1 MSSPEAAISGS
12 VFRKGIVLAG
22 GSGTRLYPVTR
33 VVNKQLLPVY
43 DKPLI
48 YYPISTLMLAGVRQL
63 LIISSPRDLPAFRQL
78 LGDGTQLGMRIEYAE
93 QARPGGIAEAFR
105 IGRDY
110 IAGEPVALVLGDN
123 IFYGQGLQEK
133 LIKAVCRREGAT
145 VFAYPVRDPQRY
157 GVVQLDERGQPVE
170 LWEKPSVA
178 QSRYAVT
185 GLYFYD
191 QQVVAIAEALTPSA
205 RGELEITDIN
215 REYLRRG
222 QLHVE
227 RFGRG
232 FAWLDAGTEHALL
245 QASNFVEMVQ
255 ERQGLKIACL
265 EEVAFRMGFISRQ
278 QLAGLAAEYR
288 NPYGDYLREI
298 AEQG

>member
-1 MSSPEAAISGS
+1 MSSLSSVSGS
-12 VFRKGIVLAG
+12 VFQKGIVLAG
-22 GSGTRLYPVTR
+22 GSGTRLFPVTR

-48 YYPISTLMLAGVRQL
+48 YYPISTLMLAGIRQL
-63 LIISSPRDLPAFRQL
+63 LIISSPRDVPAFREL
-78 LGDGTQLGMRIEYAE
+78 FRDGSHLGMRFEYAE

-105 IGRDY
+105 IGRAF
-110 IAGEPVALVLGDN
+110 IGGEPVALVLGDN

-133 LIKAVCRREGAT
+133 LARATGRAQGAT

-157 GVVQLDERGQPVE
+157 GVVQLDASGRPVE
-170 LWEKPSVA
+170 IWEKPSNPI
-178 QSRYAVT
+178 SRLAVT

-191 QQVVAIAEALTPSA
+191 SQVTAIADSLCPSA
-205 RGELEITDIN
+205 RGELEVTDIN

-232 FAWLDAGTEHALL
+232 FAWMDAGTEHSLL
-245 QASNFVEMVQ
+245 QAANFVEMVQ
-255 ERQGLKIACL
+255 ERQGFKIACL
-265 EEVAFRMGFISRQ
+265 EEVAFRMQFIDRQ
-278 QLAGLAAEYR
+278 QLLRLASEYA
-288 NPYGDYLREI
+288 NPYGAYLREI